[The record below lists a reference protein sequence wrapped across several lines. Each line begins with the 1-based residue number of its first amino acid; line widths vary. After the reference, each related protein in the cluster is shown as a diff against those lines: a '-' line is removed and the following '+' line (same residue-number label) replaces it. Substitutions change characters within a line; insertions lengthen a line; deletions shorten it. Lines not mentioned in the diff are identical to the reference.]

1 KQKSP
6 VLYDNLLDYRADT
19 LAFTPQQLSEFLIE
33 CSIVLETFL
42 AKFFNIEEAVSI
54 SQLRTTTHNPIALFK
69 KYFVL
74 RRAKKELARVQTF
87 SSFNELNSWL
97 ITALEQFPLQSE
109 DKELSIALLGA
120 HYLDHPGTYA
130 QEIEKIVQW
139 CAQ

>member
-1 KQKSP
+1 
-6 VLYDNLLDYRADT
+6 
-19 LAFTPQQLSEFLIE
+19 
-33 CSIVLETFL
+33 
-42 AKFFNIEEAVSI
+42 
-54 SQLRTTTHNPIALFK
+54 
-69 KYFVL
+69 
-74 RRAKKELARVQTF
+74 ELARVQTF

-139 CAQ
+139 CAQAMTVPEGQALTANWTSFRLPKRLDHANLVPAIRLK